1 MKKAVI
7 YVRRSREDK
16 NSIQNQIKFL
26 SVFVSKLNLNMY
38 KVYCDEGY
46 SGEDFERP
54 SFLLMKED
62 IQKGLIDVVIVKDLS
77 RIGRSLYKVGNF
89 IENILHKYHIRF
101 ISVVDKIDTINKMSY
116 DEIMFKNLFNEL
128 YLKDYKKKIN
138 NSLEILGN
146 KKKITRCMK
155 YGYKNING
163 ERCIDEYACLIIRR
177 IFELANNGFNSK
189 KISDILNK
197 ENIIPRAKY
206 MKEVLGVKSNHL
218 YHISDKWNS
227 QMIRNILID
236 KEYCG
241 YIINFRYSKKNNV
254 EIENRSIEIIEEEK
268 FIRLKENETIRN
280 SFKDQKKDNILKL
293 IKNKNIRYLY
303 ANRRTHKYYYKEKH
317 LNISVNSFHEIIF
330 ISVINLID
338 DRYIDLL
345 INKLIMK
352 INKLI
357 RKYTCLKSKYINVYE
372 KYVSRKISYNE
383 FNDYK
388 NKFDKIFNKFCIIE
402 KYSDFKIETLKRI
415 FSDYIRS
422 DKVNRVI
429 TINKFVNK
437 IIIDNVNN
445 DINLYVYLEK
455 FAYIENIIGY

>member
-241 YIINFRYSKKNNV
+241 YIITLLYQFCNSQFALCGDYFHRKYLSADLCGGLCLSLGLGYCLQGKGV
-254 EIENRSIEIIEEEK
+254 LFLAPCGDILLELQLRRSIGLLLSLPLGIDMCVFRVKIAAVGRGG
-268 FIRLKENETIRN
+268 I
-280 SFKDQKKDNILKL
+280 
-293 IKNKNIRYLY
+293 
-303 ANRRTHKYYYKEKH
+303 AHK
-317 LNISVNSFHEIIF
+317 
-330 ISVINLID
+330 
-338 DRYIDLL
+338 
-345 INKLIMK
+345 
-352 INKLI
+352 
-357 RKYTCLKSKYINVYE
+357 
-372 KYVSRKISYNE
+372 
-383 FNDYK
+383 
-388 NKFDKIFNKFCIIE
+388 
-402 KYSDFKIETLKRI
+402 
-415 FSDYIRS
+415 
-422 DKVNRVI
+422 
-429 TINKFVNK
+429 
-437 IIIDNVNN
+437 
-445 DINLYVYLEK
+445 
-455 FAYIENIIGY
+455 